1 MSGEIKKTADNEG
14 DKQMGLDIELLLKN
28 ARLPDGLIKDISVS
42 EGRVLHCGES
52 FGHAEYII
60 DCKNRLC
67 LPGAID
73 MHVHIRGGEKQSYKE
88 TWESGTKS
96 AVSGGVTTV
105 VDQPNTIPPITD
117 AAIYEKRL
125 REAEKQS
132 YCNFG
137 INGGVYPDSDLKGL
151 YEAGALAFGEIFAA
165 PSSYGD
171 ALEESQL
178 KDSLDQISHM
188 NATATV
194 HTEIVLKGDDISLTD
209 HDNLR
214 PGDLEAN
221 AVEYICKLA
230 DPKMKLHFC
239 HLSSPFSIDAVPAG
253 YTLEVMPHHLFL
265 TREMFEDTEKPG
277 YGKVNPP
284 LRDRKIVDAIW
295 NRWDEIDVIASDHA
309 PHTGEEKSAGFS
321 DVPSGIP
328 GTGTM
333 MPLLLARCTEKA
345 DITLESVIRKTV
357 TKPAEILGIEPPG
370 FLKGQ
375 KADFAVYSN
384 QTETITAERLFSKA
398 GWTPYEGMTGLFPD
412 TVVINGVQVYRDNSF
427 IGRSSEW
434 ICGDGYI
441 GRENRL
447 V

>member
-1 MSGEIKKTADNEG
+1 
-14 DKQMGLDIELLLKN
+14 MGLNIELLLKN

-42 EGRVLHCGES
+42 EGRVLHCGS
-52 FGHAEYII
+52 VFGHAESVI
-60 DCKNRLC
+60 DCKSRLC

-73 MHVHIRGGEKQSYKE
+73 MHVHIRGGEQSYKE

-105 VDQPNTIPPITD
+105 VDQPNTVPPLTD
-117 AAIYEKRL
+117 AAVYEKRL
-125 REAEKQS
+125 REAKEQS

-137 INGGVYPDSDLKGL
+137 INGGVYPKSDLKGL
-151 YEAGALAFGEIFAA
+151 YESGALAFGEVFAA

-178 KDSLDQISHM
+178 KDSLDKIFEM

-194 HTEIVLKGDDISLTD
+194 HTEIVLEGDDDSLTD

-239 HLSSPFSIDAVPAG
+239 HLSSPFSIDAVPDG

-265 TREMFEDTEKPG
+265 TPEMFEDKENPG

-295 NRWDEIDVIASDHA
+295 KRWDRIDVIASDHA
-309 PHTGEEKSAGFS
+309 PHTREEKSAGFAE
-321 DVPSGIP
+321 VPSGIP

-333 MPLLLARCTEKA
+333 MPLLLERCLEKGS
-345 DITLESVIRKTV
+345 ITLESVLRKTV
-357 TKPAEILGIEPPG
+357 TKPAEILGIEAPG

-384 QTETITAERLFSKA
+384 EKEIITADRLFSKA
-398 GWTPYEGMTGLFPD
+398 GWTPYEGMNGIFPEI
-412 TVVINGVQVYRDNSF
+412 VVINGEHVYEDGSF
-427 IGRSSEW
+427 LQRSSEW

-441 GRENRL
+441 AKEDKYI
-447 V
+447 